1 LNPIL
6 IQAIYKEK
14 HMLLLKNGLI
24 HTMMGDTFSGD
35 ILVEN
40 GKISAVGRDL
50 SANGAE
56 VIDLTGKFVLPGL
69 IDAHCHIGM
78 WEDGMGEE
86 GADGNEMTHPITPEL
101 RAVDGLNPFDPC
113 FREARDAGVTTVVTG
128 PGSANVIGGQFA
140 ALKTVGRSIEEM
152 TLRDPIAMK
161 AATGENPKGV
171 YAEKKV
177 APTTRMAIASLF
189 RSTMTDAIE
198 YQKGMEK
205 EEDKPDRDIA
215 MDALLP
221 VINRELTVKIHAHRA
236 DDILTGLR
244 LAKEF
249 NLKVTID
256 HCTEGYMITDVLKD
270 RLIEQGAGII
280 IGPLLSER
288 SKIELKNL
296 TFAAPRILEEAGIP
310 FAMMTDHPVIP
321 IQFLPVQA
329 GLAVREGLSEET
341 ALRSIT
347 RYAAEIVGISD
358 RVGTLEAGKDADIA
372 VYDGHPFD
380 YRTHCVLTLIN
391 GKVVHSTLNREA

>member
-1 LNPIL
+1 
-6 IQAIYKEK
+6 
-14 HMLLLKNGLI
+14 MLLLKNGQI
-24 HTMMGDTFSGD
+24 HTMTGEAFAGD
-35 ILVEN
+35 ILVDG
-40 GKISAVGRDL
+40 GKIFAVGKNL
-50 SANGAE
+50 SADGAE
-56 VIDLTGKFVLPGL
+56 VIELGGRFVLPGL

-113 FREARDAGVTTVVTG
+113 FKEARDAGVTTVVTG

-140 ALKTVGRSIEEM
+140 ALKTFGRSIEEM
-152 TLRDPIAMK
+152 TLCDPIAMK

-296 TFAAPRILEEAGIP
+296 SFSAPRVLEEAGIP

-347 RYAAEIVGISD
+347 RYAAEIVGIQD

-372 VYDGHPFD
+372 VFDGHPFD
-380 YRTHCVLTLIN
+380 YRTHCVLTLID
-391 GKVVHSTLNREA
+391 GSIVHDARKREA

>member
-1 LNPIL
+1 
-6 IQAIYKEK
+6 
-14 HMLLLKNGLI
+14 MLLLKNGLI
-24 HTMMGDTFSGD
+24 HSMTQEAFLGD
-35 ILVEN
+35 ILIDN
-40 GKISAVGRDL
+40 GKIKAVGVNL
-50 SANGAE
+50 SANGAQE
-56 VIDLTGKFVLPGL
+56 IELAGKFVLPGL

-86 GADGNEMTHPITPEL
+86 GSDGNEMTDPITPEL

-113 FREARDAGVTTVVTG
+113 FQEAREAGVTTAVTG

-140 ALKTVGRSIEEM
+140 ALKTFGRSIEEM
-152 TLRDPIAMK
+152 TLRDPVAMK
-161 AATGENPKGV
+161 AATGENPKAV
-171 YAEKKV
+171 YTEKKV

-198 YQKGMEK
+198 YQKGMAK

-215 MDALLP
+215 MEALLP

-256 HCTEGYMITDVLKD
+256 HCTEGYLITDVLKD

-296 TFAAPRILEEAGIP
+296 SFSAPRVLEQAGIP

-321 IQFLPVQA
+321 IQFLALQA
-329 GLAVREGLSEET
+329 GIAVREGLSEET

-372 VYDGHPFD
+372 IFDGHPFD

-391 GKVVHSTLNREA
+391 GAIVHDTRKREA

>member
-1 LNPIL
+1 
-6 IQAIYKEK
+6 
-14 HMLLLKNGLI
+14 MLLLKNGQI
-24 HTMMGDTFSGD
+24 HTMTQEAFSGD
-35 ILVEN
+35 LLIDN
-40 GKISAVGRDL
+40 GKIVAVGANL

-56 VIDLTGKFVLPGL
+56 VIDLGGKFVLPGL

-86 GADGNEMTHPITPEL
+86 GADGNEMTDPITPEL

-113 FREARDAGVTTVVTG
+113 FKEARDAGVTTVVTG

-140 ALKTVGRSIEEM
+140 ALKTCGRSIEEM

-189 RSTMTDAIE
+189 RSTMTDALE
-198 YQKGMEK
+198 YQKGMAK

-215 MDALLP
+215 MEALLP
-221 VINRELTVKIHAHRA
+221 VLSRDLTVKINAHRA

-256 HCTEGYMITDVLKD
+256 HCTEGYLITDVLKD

-296 TFAAPRILEEAGIP
+296 SFCAPRVLEEAGIP

-347 RYAAEIVGISD
+347 RYAAEIVGIQD
-358 RVGTLEAGKDADIA
+358 RVGTLEAGKDADVA
-372 VYDGHPFD
+372 VFDGHPFD

-391 GKVVHSTLNREA
+391 GKVVHNTLKQEA

>member
-1 LNPIL
+1 
-6 IQAIYKEK
+6 
-14 HMLLLKNGLI
+14 MLLLKNGQI
-24 HTMMGDTFSGD
+24 HTMTQEDFSGD
-35 ILVEN
+35 ILIDN
-40 GKISAVGRDL
+40 GKIIAIGANL
-50 SANGAE
+50 SVDGAE
-56 VIDLTGKFVLPGL
+56 VIELGGKFVLPGM

-113 FREARDAGVTTVVTG
+113 FKEAREAGVTTVVTG

-140 ALKTVGRSIEEM
+140 ALKTCGRSIEEM

-161 AATGENPKGV
+161 AATGENPKNV

-198 YQKGMEK
+198 YQKGMAK

-215 MDALLP
+215 MEALLP
-221 VINRELTVKIHAHRA
+221 VINRDLTVKIHAHRA

-296 TFAAPRILEEAGIP
+296 SFSAPRVLEEAGIP

-329 GLAVREGLSEET
+329 GIAMREGLSEET

-347 RYAAEIVGISD
+347 RYAAEIVGIQD
-358 RVGTLEAGKDADIA
+358 RVGTLEPGKDADIA
-372 VYDGHPFD
+372 VFDGHPFD

-391 GKVVHSTLNREA
+391 GKVVHSTLKQEA

>member
-1 LNPIL
+1 
-6 IQAIYKEK
+6 
-14 HMLLLKNGLI
+14 MLLLKNGQI
-24 HTMMGDTFSGD
+24 HTMTQEVFSGD
-35 ILVEN
+35 ILIDS
-40 GKISAVGRDL
+40 GKIVAVGAEL
-50 SANGAE
+50 PANGAE
-56 VIDLTGKFVLPGL
+56 VIDLGGKFVLPGL

-86 GADGNEMTHPITPEL
+86 GADGNEMTDPITPEL

-113 FREARDAGVTTVVTG
+113 FKEARDAGVTTVVTG

-140 ALKTVGRSIEEM
+140 ALKTCGRSIEEM

-198 YQKGMEK
+198 YQKGMAK

-215 MDALLP
+215 MEALLP
-221 VINRELTVKIHAHRA
+221 VLSRDLTVKIHAHRA

-296 TFAAPRILEEAGIP
+296 SFAAPRVLEEAGIP

-347 RYAAEIVGISD
+347 RYAAEIVGIQD

-372 VYDGHPFD
+372 VFDGHPFD

-391 GKVVHSTLNREA
+391 GKVVHNTLKQEA

>member
-1 LNPIL
+1 
-6 IQAIYKEK
+6 
-14 HMLLLKNGLI
+14 MLLLKNGNL
-24 HTMMGDTFSGD
+24 HTMTQDAFAGDLLID
-35 ILVEN
+35 N
-40 GKISAVGRDL
+40 GKIKAIGASL
-50 SANGAE
+50 SADGAE
-56 VIDLTGKFVLPGL
+56 VIDLKGQFVLPGL

-86 GADGNEMTHPITPEL
+86 GADGNEMTDPITPEL

-113 FREARDAGVTTVVTG
+113 FKEAREAGVTTAVTG

-140 ALKTVGRSIEEM
+140 ALKTYGRSIEEM

-198 YQKGMEK
+198 YQKGMAK
-205 EEDKPDRDIA
+205 EDDKPDKDIA
-215 MDALLP
+215 MEALLP

-256 HCTEGYMITDVLKD
+256 HCTEGYLITDVLKD
-270 RLIEQGAGII
+270 RLREQGAGII

-296 TFAAPRILEEAGIP
+296 SFAAPRVLEEAGIP

-341 ALRSIT
+341 ALRAIT
-347 RYAAEIVGISD
+347 CYAAEIVGISD
-358 RVGTLEAGKDADIA
+358 RVGTLEVGKDADIA
-372 VYDGHPFD
+372 VFDGHPFD

-391 GKVVHSTLNREA
+391 GSVVHHAAKQEA

>member
-1 LNPIL
+1 
-6 IQAIYKEK
+6 
-14 HMLLLKNGLI
+14 MLLLKNGNL
-24 HTMMGDTFSGD
+24 HTMTQDAFTGD
-35 ILVEN
+35 ILIEN
-40 GKISAVGRDL
+40 GKIAAIGASL
-50 SANGAE
+50 SAQGAE
-56 VIDLTGKFVLPGL
+56 VIDLAGQFVLPGL

-86 GADGNEMTHPITPEL
+86 GADGNEMTDPITPEL

-113 FREARDAGVTTVVTG
+113 FKEAREAGVTTVVTG

-140 ALKTVGRSIEEM
+140 ALKTFGRSIEEM

-198 YQKGMEK
+198 YQKGMAK

-215 MDALLP
+215 MEALLP
-221 VINRELTVKIHAHRA
+221 VINRDLTVKIHAHRA

-296 TFAAPRILEEAGIP
+296 SFSAPRVLEEAGIP

-358 RVGTLEAGKDADIA
+358 RVGTLEVGKDADIA

-391 GKVVHSTLNREA
+391 GKTVYQSQKREV

>member
-1 LNPIL
+1 
-6 IQAIYKEK
+6 
-14 HMLLLKNGLI
+14 MLLLKNGLI
-24 HTMMGDTFSGD
+24 HTMTQDAFTGD
-35 ILVEN
+35 ILIDN
-40 GKISAVGRDL
+40 SKIAAVGTSL
-50 SANGAE
+50 SAKNAIE
-56 VIDLTGKFVLPGL
+56 IDLNGFNVFPGL

-86 GADGNEMTHPITPEL
+86 GSDGNEMTDPITPEL
-101 RAVDGLNPFDPC
+101 RAIDGLNPFDPC
-113 FREARDAGVTTVVTG
+113 FKEAREGGITTVVTG

-140 ALKTVGRSIEEM
+140 ALKTYGRSVEEM

-161 AATGENPKGV
+161 AATGENPKAV

-189 RSTMTDAIE
+189 RSTMTDAQE

-205 EEDKPDRDIA
+205 EDDKPDKDID
-215 MDALLP
+215 MEALLP
-221 VINRELTVKIHAHRA
+221 VINRELTLKIHAHRA

-296 TFAAPRILEEAGIP
+296 SFAAPRILEEAGIP

-341 ALRSIT
+341 AFRSIT
-347 RYAAEIVGISD
+347 RYAAEIVGIAD
-358 RVGTLEAGKDADIA
+358 RVGTLEVGKDADIA
-372 VYDGHPFD
+372 VFDGHPFD

-391 GKVVHSTLNREA
+391 GAIVHDSRKQEA

>member
-1 LNPIL
+1 
-6 IQAIYKEK
+6 
-14 HMLLLKNGLI
+14 MLLLKNGLI
-24 HTMMGDTFSGD
+24 HTMTKDAFIGD
-35 ILVEN
+35 ILVDN
-40 GKISAVGRDL
+40 GTIVAVGPSL
-50 SANGAE
+50 SAENAE
-56 VIDLTGKFVLPGL
+56 VVELNGRFVLPGL

-86 GADGNEMTHPITPEL
+86 GSDGNEMTDPITPEL

-113 FREARDAGVTTVVTG
+113 FREAREGGVTTVVTG

-140 ALKTVGRSIEEM
+140 ALKTYGRSIEEM

-161 AATGENPKGV
+161 AATGENPKAV
-171 YAEKKV
+171 YSEKKV

-198 YQKGMEK
+198 YQKGMAK
-205 EEDKPDRDIA
+205 EEDKPDKDIA
-215 MDALLP
+215 MEALLP
-221 VINRELTVKIHAHRA
+221 VINRELTLKIHAHRA

-256 HCTEGYMITDVLKD
+256 HCTEGYLITDVLKD
-270 RLIEQGAGII
+270 RLVEQSAGII

-296 TFAAPRILEEAGIP
+296 SFSAPRILEEAGIP

-372 VYDGHPFD
+372 VFDGHPFD
-380 YRTHCVLTLIN
+380 YKTHCVLTLIN
-391 GKVVHSTLNREA
+391 GRIVHDSRKREA

>member
-1 LNPIL
+1 
-6 IQAIYKEK
+6 
-14 HMLLLKNGLI
+14 MLLLKNGQI
-24 HTMMGDTFSGD
+24 HTMTQEDFSGD
-35 ILVEN
+35 ILIDN
-40 GKISAVGRDL
+40 GKIIAIGANL
-50 SANGAE
+50 SVDGAE
-56 VIDLTGKFVLPGL
+56 VIELGGKFVLPGM

-113 FREARDAGVTTVVTG
+113 FKEAREAGVTTVVTG

-140 ALKTVGRSIEEM
+140 ALKTCGRSIEEM

-161 AATGENPKGV
+161 AATGENPKNV

-198 YQKGMEK
+198 YQKGMAK

-215 MDALLP
+215 MEALLP
-221 VINRELTVKIHAHRA
+221 VINRDLAVKIHAHRA

-296 TFAAPRILEEAGIP
+296 SFSAPRVLEEAGIP

-329 GLAVREGLSEET
+329 GIAMREGLSEET

-347 RYAAEIVGISD
+347 RYAAEIVGIQD
-358 RVGTLEAGKDADIA
+358 RVGTLEPGKDADIA
-372 VYDGHPFD
+372 VFDGHPFD

-391 GKVVHSTLNREA
+391 GKVVHSTLKQEA

>member
-1 LNPIL
+1 
-6 IQAIYKEK
+6 
-14 HMLLLKNGLI
+14 MLLLKNGLI
-24 HTMMGDTFSGD
+24 HTMTGETFSGD
-35 ILVEN
+35 ILIRD

-50 SANGAE
+50 FADGAE
-56 VIDLTGKFVLPGL
+56 VIDLAGKFVLPGL

-113 FREARDAGVTTVVTG
+113 FKEARDAGVTTVVTG

-152 TLRDPIAMK
+152 TLRDPVAMK

-215 MDALLP
+215 MEALLP

-372 VYDGHPFD
+372 VFDGHPFD

>member
-1 LNPIL
+1 
-6 IQAIYKEK
+6 
-14 HMLLLKNGLI
+14 MLLLKNGLI
-24 HTMMGDTFSGD
+24 HTMTQEVFSGD
-35 ILVEN
+35 ILIDN
-40 GKISAVGRDL
+40 GKIVSVGATL
-50 SANGAE
+50 SGDCAE
-56 VIDLTGKFVLPGL
+56 IIDLGGRFVLPGL

-86 GADGNEMTHPITPEL
+86 GADGNEMTDPITPEL

-113 FREARDAGVTTVVTG
+113 FKEARDAGVTTVVTG

-140 ALKTVGRSIEEM
+140 ALKTFGRSIEEM

-171 YAEKKV
+171 YTEKKV

-198 YQKGMEK
+198 YEKGMAK

-296 TFAAPRILEEAGIP
+296 SFSAPRVLEEAGIP

-372 VYDGHPFD
+372 VFDGHPFD
-380 YRTHCVLTLIN
+380 YRTHCVLTLIK
-391 GKVVHSTLNREA
+391 GKIVHNSLKQEA

>member
-1 LNPIL
+1 
-6 IQAIYKEK
+6 
-14 HMLLLKNGLI
+14 MLLLKNGLI
-24 HTMMGDTFSGD
+24 HTMTQDTFSGD
-35 ILVEN
+35 ILIDN
-40 GKISAVGRDL
+40 GKITAIGASL

-56 VIDLTGKFVLPGL
+56 VIDLAGQFVMPGL

-78 WEDGMGEE
+78 WEDGIGEE
-86 GADGNEMTHPITPEL
+86 GADGNEMTDPITPEL

-113 FREARDAGVTTVVTG
+113 FKEARDAGVTTAVTG

-140 ALKTVGRSIEEM
+140 ALKTYGRSIEEM

-171 YAEKKV
+171 YTEKKV

-198 YQKGMEK
+198 YQKGMAK

-215 MDALLP
+215 MDALQP

-256 HCTEGYMITDVLKD
+256 HCTEGYMITDVLKE
-270 RLIEQGAGII
+270 RLLEQGAGII

-296 TFAAPRILEEAGIP
+296 SFSAPRILEEAGIP

-321 IQFLPVQA
+321 IQFLPIQA
-329 GLAVREGLSEET
+329 GIAVREGLSEET
-341 ALRSIT
+341 GLRAIT

-358 RVGTLEAGKDADIA
+358 RVGTLEVGKDADIA
-372 VYDGHPFD
+372 VFDGHPFD

-391 GKVVHSTLNREA
+391 GKVVHQSQKREA

>member
-1 LNPIL
+1 
-6 IQAIYKEK
+6 
-14 HMLLLKNGLI
+14 MLLLKNGNL
-24 HTMMGDTFSGD
+24 HTMTQDAFAGD
-35 ILVEN
+35 ILIDN
-40 GKISAVGRDL
+40 GKIAAIGASL
-50 SANGAE
+50 SAEGAE
-56 VIDLTGKFVLPGL
+56 VIDLGGKFVLPGL

-86 GADGNEMTHPITPEL
+86 GADGNEMTDPITPEL

-113 FREARDAGVTTVVTG
+113 FKEAREAGVTTVVTG

-140 ALKTVGRSIEEM
+140 ALKTYGRSIEEM

-198 YQKGMEK
+198 YQKGMAK

-215 MDALLP
+215 MDALQP

-296 TFAAPRILEEAGIP
+296 SFEAPRILEEAGIP

-358 RVGTLEAGKDADIA
+358 RVGTLEVGKDADIA

-391 GKVVHSTLNREA
+391 GKPVYQSRKREA

>member
-1 LNPIL
+1 
-6 IQAIYKEK
+6 
-14 HMLLLKNGLI
+14 MLLLKNGQI
-24 HTMMGDTFSGD
+24 HTMTQEAFSGD
-35 ILVEN
+35 ILIDN
-40 GKISAVGRDL
+40 GKIKAVGVNL

-56 VIDLTGKFVLPGL
+56 EIDLAGKFVLPGL

-86 GADGNEMTHPITPEL
+86 GSDGNEMTDPITPEV

-113 FREARDAGVTTVVTG
+113 FMEAREAGVTTVVTG

-140 ALKTVGRSIEEM
+140 ALKTFGRSIEEM

-161 AATGENPKGV
+161 AATGENPKAV

-198 YQKGMEK
+198 YQKGMAK

-215 MDALLP
+215 MEALLP

-256 HCTEGYMITDVLKD
+256 HCTEGYLITDVLKD

-296 TFAAPRILEEAGIP
+296 SFSAPRVLEQAGIP

-321 IQFLPVQA
+321 IQFLALQA
-329 GLAVREGLSEET
+329 GIAVREGLSEET

-358 RVGTLEAGKDADIA
+358 RVGTLESGKDADIA
-372 VYDGHPFD
+372 IFDGHPFD

-391 GKVVHSTLNREA
+391 GAIVHDTRKREA

>member
-1 LNPIL
+1 
-6 IQAIYKEK
+6 
-14 HMLLLKNGLI
+14 MLLLKNGQI
-24 HTMMGDTFSGD
+24 HTMTQEAFSGD
-35 ILVEN
+35 LLIDN
-40 GKISAVGRDL
+40 GKIVAVGANL

-56 VIDLTGKFVLPGL
+56 VIDLGGKFVLPGL

-86 GADGNEMTHPITPEL
+86 GADGNEMTDPITPEL

-113 FREARDAGVTTVVTG
+113 FKEARDAGVTTVVTG

-140 ALKTVGRSIEEM
+140 ALKTCGRSIEEM

-189 RSTMTDAIE
+189 RSTMTDALE
-198 YQKGMEK
+198 YQKGMAK

-215 MDALLP
+215 MEALLP
-221 VINRELTVKIHAHRA
+221 VLSRDLTVKIHAHRA

-256 HCTEGYMITDVLKD
+256 HCTEGYLITDVLKD

-296 TFAAPRILEEAGIP
+296 SFCAPRVLEEAGIP

-347 RYAAEIVGISD
+347 RYAAEIVGIQD
-358 RVGTLEAGKDADIA
+358 RVGTLEAGKDADVA
-372 VYDGHPFD
+372 VFDGHPFD

-391 GKVVHSTLNREA
+391 GAIVHDTRKREA

>member
-1 LNPIL
+1 
-6 IQAIYKEK
+6 
-14 HMLLLKNGLI
+14 MLLLKNGQI
-24 HTMMGDTFSGD
+24 HTMTQEAFSGD
-35 ILVEN
+35 LLIDN
-40 GKISAVGRDL
+40 GKIVAVGANL

-56 VIDLTGKFVLPGL
+56 VIDLGGKFVLPGL

-86 GADGNEMTHPITPEL
+86 GADGNEMTDPITPEL

-113 FREARDAGVTTVVTG
+113 FKEARDAGVTTVVTG

-140 ALKTVGRSIEEM
+140 ALKTCGRSIEEM

-189 RSTMTDAIE
+189 RSTMTDALE
-198 YQKGMEK
+198 YQKGMAK
-205 EEDKPDRDIA
+205 EEDKPERDIA
-215 MDALLP
+215 MEALLP
-221 VINRELTVKIHAHRA
+221 VLSRDLTVKIHAHRA

-256 HCTEGYMITDVLKD
+256 HCTEGYLITDVLKD

-296 TFAAPRILEEAGIP
+296 SFCAPRVLEEAGIP

-347 RYAAEIVGISD
+347 RYAAEIVGIQD
-358 RVGTLEAGKDADIA
+358 RVGTLEAGKDADVA
-372 VYDGHPFD
+372 VFDGHPFD

-391 GKVVHSTLNREA
+391 GKVVHNTLKQEA

>member
-1 LNPIL
+1 
-6 IQAIYKEK
+6 
-14 HMLLLKNGLI
+14 MLLLKNGNL
-24 HTMMGDTFSGD
+24 HTMTQDAFTGDLLID
-35 ILVEN
+35 N
-40 GKISAVGRDL
+40 GKIKAIGASL
-50 SANGAE
+50 SADGAE
-56 VIDLTGKFVLPGL
+56 VIDLKGRFVLPGL

-86 GADGNEMTHPITPEL
+86 GADGNEMTDPITPEL

-113 FREARDAGVTTVVTG
+113 FKEAREAGVTTAVTG

-140 ALKTVGRSIEEM
+140 ALKTYGRSIEEM

-198 YQKGMEK
+198 YQKGMAK
-205 EEDKPDRDIA
+205 EDDKPDKDIA
-215 MDALLP
+215 MEALLP

-256 HCTEGYMITDVLKD
+256 HCTEGYLITDVLKG
-270 RLIEQGAGII
+270 RLREQGAGII

-296 TFAAPRILEEAGIP
+296 SFAAPRVLEEAGIP

-358 RVGTLEAGKDADIA
+358 RVGTLEVGKDADIA
-372 VYDGHPFD
+372 VFDGHPFD

-391 GKVVHSTLNREA
+391 GSVVHHALKQEA

>member
-1 LNPIL
+1 
-6 IQAIYKEK
+6 
-14 HMLLLKNGLI
+14 MLLLKNGLI
-24 HTMMGDTFSGD
+24 HTMTQEAFSGD
-35 ILVEN
+35 ILTDN
-40 GKISAVGRDL
+40 GKIVAVGKGL
-50 SANGAE
+50 SADGAE
-56 VIDLTGKFVLPGL
+56 VIDLSGKFVMPGL

-86 GADGNEMTHPITPEL
+86 GSDGNEMTDPITPEL
-101 RAVDGLNPFDPC
+101 RAIDGLNPFDRC
-113 FREARDAGVTTVVTG
+113 FQEAREAGVTTAVTG

-140 ALKTVGRSIEEM
+140 ALKTYGRSIEEM
-152 TLRDPIAMK
+152 TLKDPVAMK
-161 AATGENPKGV
+161 AATGENPKVV

-198 YQKGMEK
+198 YKKGMAK

-215 MDALLP
+215 MDALQP
-221 VINRELTVKIHAHRA
+221 VIDRELTVKIHAHRA

-256 HCTEGYMITDVLKD
+256 HCTEGYLIADVLKD

-296 TFAAPRILEEAGIP
+296 SFSAPRILEEAGIP

-321 IQFLPVQA
+321 IQFLALQA
-329 GLAVREGLSEET
+329 GIAVREGLSEEA

-347 RYAAEIVGISD
+347 RSAAEIVGISD
-358 RVGTLEAGKDADIA
+358 RVGTLEAGKDADVA
-372 VYDGHPFD
+372 VFDGHPFD
-380 YRTHCVLTLIN
+380 YRTHCVLTLIS
-391 GKVVHSTLNREA
+391 GKVVHNALKREA

>member
-1 LNPIL
+1 
-6 IQAIYKEK
+6 
-14 HMLLLKNGLI
+14 MLLLKNGLI
-24 HTMMGDTFSGD
+24 HTMTGDTFSGD

-50 SANGAE
+50 SANDAE
-56 VIDLTGKFVLPGL
+56 VIDLAGKFVLPGL

-113 FREARDAGVTTVVTG
+113 FKEARDAGVTTVVTG

-152 TLRDPIAMK
+152 TLRDPVAMK

-215 MDALLP
+215 MEALLP

-372 VYDGHPFD
+372 VFDGHPFD

>member
-1 LNPIL
+1 
-6 IQAIYKEK
+6 
-14 HMLLLKNGLI
+14 MLLLKNGLI
-24 HTMMGDTFSGD
+24 HTMTGETFSGD
-35 ILVEN
+35 ILVN
-40 GKISAVGRDL
+40 DGKISAVGRDL

-56 VIDLTGKFVLPGL
+56 VIDLAGKFVLPGL

-113 FREARDAGVTTVVTG
+113 FKEARDAGVTTVVTG

-152 TLRDPIAMK
+152 TLRDPVAMK

-358 RVGTLEAGKDADIA
+358 RVGTLETGKDADIA
-372 VYDGHPFD
+372 VFDGHPFD

>member
-1 LNPIL
+1 
-6 IQAIYKEK
+6 
-14 HMLLLKNGLI
+14 MLLLKNGLI
-24 HTMMGDTFSGD
+24 HTMTQDAFTGD
-35 ILVEN
+35 ILIDN
-40 GKISAVGRDL
+40 SKIAAVGTSL
-50 SANGAE
+50 SAKNAIE
-56 VIDLTGKFVLPGL
+56 IDLNGFNVFPGL

-86 GADGNEMTHPITPEL
+86 GSDGNEMTDPITPEL
-101 RAVDGLNPFDPC
+101 RAIDGLNPFDPC
-113 FREARDAGVTTVVTG
+113 FKEAREGGITTVVTG

-140 ALKTVGRSIEEM
+140 ALKTYGRSVEEM

-161 AATGENPKGV
+161 AATGENPKAV

-189 RSTMTDAIE
+189 RSTMTDAQE

-205 EEDKPDRDIA
+205 EDDKPDKDIA
-215 MDALLP
+215 MEALLP
-221 VINRELTVKIHAHRA
+221 VINRELTLKIHAHRA

-296 TFAAPRILEEAGIP
+296 SFAAPRILEEAGIP

-321 IQFLPVQA
+321 VQFLPVQA

-341 ALRSIT
+341 AFRSIT
-347 RYAAEIVGISD
+347 RYAAEIVGIAD
-358 RVGTLEAGKDADIA
+358 RVGTLEVGKDADIA
-372 VYDGHPFD
+372 VFDGHPFD

-391 GKVVHSTLNREA
+391 GAIVHDSRKQEA

>member
-1 LNPIL
+1 
-6 IQAIYKEK
+6 
-14 HMLLLKNGLI
+14 MLLLKNGQI
-24 HTMMGDTFSGD
+24 HTMTQEVFSGD
-35 ILVEN
+35 ILIDN
-40 GKISAVGRDL
+40 GKIVLVGASL
-50 SANGAE
+50 SDDSAE
-56 VIDLTGKFVLPGL
+56 VIDLGGRFVLPGL

-86 GADGNEMTHPITPEL
+86 GADGNEMTDPITPEL

-113 FREARDAGVTTVVTG
+113 FKEAREAGVTTVVTG

-140 ALKTVGRSIEEM
+140 ALKTCGRSIEEM

-198 YQKGMEK
+198 YQKGMAK

-256 HCTEGYMITDVLKD
+256 HCTEGYLITDVLKD

-296 TFAAPRILEEAGIP
+296 SFSAPRVLEEAGIP

-358 RVGTLEAGKDADIA
+358 RVGTLEVGKDADIA

-391 GKVVHSTLNREA
+391 GKTVYQSQKREV

>member
-1 LNPIL
+1 
-6 IQAIYKEK
+6 
-14 HMLLLKNGLI
+14 MLLLKNGQI
-24 HTMMGDTFSGD
+24 HTMTQEAFFGDLLID
-35 ILVEN
+35 N
-40 GKISAVGRDL
+40 GKIVAVGANL

-56 VIDLTGKFVLPGL
+56 VIDLGGKFVLPGL
-69 IDAHCHIGM
+69 IDAHCHIGR

-86 GADGNEMTHPITPEL
+86 GADGNEMTDPITPEL

-113 FREARDAGVTTVVTG
+113 FKEARDAGVTTVVTG

-140 ALKTVGRSIEEM
+140 ALKTCGRSIEEM

-189 RSTMTDAIE
+189 RSTMTDALE
-198 YQKGMEK
+198 YQKGMAK

-215 MDALLP
+215 MEALLP
-221 VINRELTVKIHAHRA
+221 VLSRDLTVKIHAHRA

-256 HCTEGYMITDVLKD
+256 HCTEGYLITDVLKD

-296 TFAAPRILEEAGIP
+296 SFSAPRVLEEAGIP

-347 RYAAEIVGISD
+347 RYAAEIVGIQD
-358 RVGTLEAGKDADIA
+358 RVGTWEAGKDADVA
-372 VYDGHPFD
+372 VFDGHPFD

-391 GKVVHSTLNREA
+391 GKVVHNTLKQEA

>member
-1 LNPIL
+1 
-6 IQAIYKEK
+6 
-14 HMLLLKNGLI
+14 MLLLKNGLI
-24 HTMMGDTFSGD
+24 HTMTREAFLGD
-35 ILVEN
+35 ILTDN
-40 GKISAVGRDL
+40 GKIVALGENL
-50 SANGAE
+50 SADGAE
-56 VIDLTGKFVLPGL
+56 IIDLGGKFVLPGL

-86 GADGNEMTHPITPEL
+86 GSDGNEMTDPITPEL
-101 RAVDGLNPFDPC
+101 RAIDGLNPFDRC
-113 FREARDAGVTTVVTG
+113 FQEAREAGVTTAVTG

-140 ALKTVGRSIEEM
+140 ALKMFGRSIEEM
-152 TLRDPIAMK
+152 TLKDPVAMK

-198 YQKGMEK
+198 YQKGMAK

-221 VINRELTVKIHAHRA
+221 VVNRELTVKIHAHRA

-256 HCTEGYMITDVLKD
+256 HCTEGYMIADVLKE

-296 TFAAPRILEEAGIP
+296 SFSAPRVLEEAGIP

-321 IQFLPVQA
+321 IQFLALQA
-329 GLAVREGLSEET
+329 GIAVREGLSEET

-358 RVGTLEAGKDADIA
+358 RVGTLESGKDADIA
-372 VYDGHPFD
+372 VFDGHPFD

-391 GKVVHSTLNREA
+391 GKVVHDALKREA

>member
-1 LNPIL
+1 
-6 IQAIYKEK
+6 
-14 HMLLLKNGLI
+14 MLLLKNGQI
-24 HTMMGDTFSGD
+24 HTMTQEAFFGD
-35 ILVEN
+35 ILIDN
-40 GKISAVGRDL
+40 GKITAVGADL
-50 SANGAE
+50 SADGAE
-56 VIDLTGKFVLPGL
+56 VIDLGGKFVLPGL

-86 GADGNEMTHPITPEL
+86 GSDGNEMTDPITPEL

-113 FREARDAGVTTVVTG
+113 FKEAREAGVTTVVTG

-140 ALKTVGRSIEEM
+140 ALKTSGRSIEEM

-198 YQKGMEK
+198 YQKGMAK
-205 EEDKPDRDIA
+205 EEDKPDRDIS
-215 MDALLP
+215 MEALLP
-221 VINRELTVKIHAHRA
+221 VLSRDLTVKIHAHRA

-296 TFAAPRILEEAGIP
+296 SFSAPRVLEEAGIP

-329 GLAVREGLSEET
+329 GIAVREGLSEET

-347 RYAAEIVGISD
+347 RNAAEIVGIQD
-358 RVGTLEAGKDADIA
+358 RVGTLEAGKDADVA
-372 VYDGHPFD
+372 VFDGHPFD

-391 GKVVHSTLNREA
+391 GKVVHNTLKQEA

>member
-1 LNPIL
+1 
-6 IQAIYKEK
+6 
-14 HMLLLKNGLI
+14 MLLLKNGQI
-24 HTMMGDTFSGD
+24 HTMTQEAFSGD
-35 ILVEN
+35 LLIDN
-40 GKISAVGRDL
+40 GKIVDVGANL

-56 VIDLTGKFVLPGL
+56 VIDLGGKFVLPGL

-86 GADGNEMTHPITPEL
+86 GADGNEMTDPITPEL

-113 FREARDAGVTTVVTG
+113 FKEARDAGVTTVVTG

-140 ALKTVGRSIEEM
+140 ALKTCGRSIEEM

-189 RSTMTDAIE
+189 RSTMTDALE
-198 YQKGMEK
+198 YQKGMAK

-215 MDALLP
+215 MEALLP
-221 VINRELTVKIHAHRA
+221 VLSRDLTVKIHAHRA

-256 HCTEGYMITDVLKD
+256 HCTEGYLITDVLKD

-296 TFAAPRILEEAGIP
+296 SFCAPRVLEEAGIP

-347 RYAAEIVGISD
+347 RYAAEIVGIQD
-358 RVGTLEAGKDADIA
+358 RVGTLEAGKDADVA
-372 VYDGHPFD
+372 VFDGHPFD

-391 GKVVHSTLNREA
+391 GKVVHNTLKQEA

>member
-1 LNPIL
+1 
-6 IQAIYKEK
+6 
-14 HMLLLKNGLI
+14 MLLLKNGLL
-24 HTMMGDTFSGD
+24 HTMTQDAFTGD
-35 ILVEN
+35 ILIEN
-40 GKISAVGRDL
+40 GKIAAIGASL
-50 SANGAE
+50 SADGAE
-56 VIDLTGKFVLPGL
+56 VIDLGGQFVLPGL

-86 GADGNEMTHPITPEL
+86 GADGNEMTDPITPEL

-113 FREARDAGVTTVVTG
+113 FKEAREAGVTTVVTG

-140 ALKTVGRSIEEM
+140 ALKTYGRSIEEM

-189 RSTMTDAIE
+189 RSTMTDAVE
-198 YQKGMEK
+198 YQKGMAK

-221 VINRELTVKIHAHRA
+221 VINRQLTVKIHAHRA

-270 RLIEQGAGII
+270 RLTEQGAGII

-296 TFAAPRILEEAGIP
+296 SFEAPRILEEAGIP

-358 RVGTLEAGKDADIA
+358 RVGTLEVGKDADIA
-372 VYDGHPFD
+372 VFDGHPFD
-380 YRTHCVLTLIN
+380 FRTHCVLTLIN
-391 GKVVHSTLNREA
+391 GKPVYQSRKREA

>member
-1 LNPIL
+1 
-6 IQAIYKEK
+6 
-14 HMLLLKNGLI
+14 MLLLKNGLI
-24 HTMMGDTFSGD
+24 HTMTGETFSGD

-40 GKISAVGRDL
+40 GKISAVGHDL
-50 SANGAE
+50 SANDAE
-56 VIDLTGKFVLPGL
+56 VIDLAGKFVLPGL

-113 FREARDAGVTTVVTG
+113 FKEARDAGVTTVVTG

-152 TLRDPIAMK
+152 TLRDPVAMK

-358 RVGTLEAGKDADIA
+358 RVGTLETGKDADIA
-372 VYDGHPFD
+372 VFDGHPFD

>member
-1 LNPIL
+1 
-6 IQAIYKEK
+6 
-14 HMLLLKNGLI
+14 MLLLKNGQI
-24 HTMMGDTFSGD
+24 HTMTQEAFSGD
-35 ILVEN
+35 LLIDN
-40 GKISAVGRDL
+40 GKIVAVGANL
-50 SANGAE
+50 SANDAE
-56 VIDLTGKFVLPGL
+56 VIDLGGKFVLPGL

-86 GADGNEMTHPITPEL
+86 GADGNEMTDPITPEL

-113 FREARDAGVTTVVTG
+113 FKEARDAGVTTVVTG

-140 ALKTVGRSIEEM
+140 ALKTCGRSIEEM

-189 RSTMTDAIE
+189 RSTMTDALE
-198 YQKGMEK
+198 YQKGMAK

-215 MDALLP
+215 MEALLP
-221 VINRELTVKIHAHRA
+221 VLSRDLTVKIHAHRA

-256 HCTEGYMITDVLKD
+256 HCTEGYLITDVLKD

-296 TFAAPRILEEAGIP
+296 SFCAPRVLEEAGIP

-347 RYAAEIVGISD
+347 RYAAEIVGIQD
-358 RVGTLEAGKDADIA
+358 RVGTLEAGKDADVA
-372 VYDGHPFD
+372 VFDGHPFD

-391 GKVVHSTLNREA
+391 GKVVHNTLKQEA